1 MKVVYIKVNAIHKLY
16 TTKIRNIL
24 YIDSSEVLPLTKV
37 SSNLISHLIQNFSEI
52 DT

>member
-1 MKVVYIKVNAIHKLY
+1 MKVVFLRVNAIHKLY

-24 YIDSSEVLPLTKV
+24 YIDNSEVLPSTKM
-37 SSNLISHLIQNFSEI
+37 SSNFISHLIENFSEI